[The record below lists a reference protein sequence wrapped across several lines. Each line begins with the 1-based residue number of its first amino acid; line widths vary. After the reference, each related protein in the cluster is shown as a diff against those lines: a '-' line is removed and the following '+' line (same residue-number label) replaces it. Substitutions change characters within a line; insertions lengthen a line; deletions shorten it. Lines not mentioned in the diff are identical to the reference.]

1 MKDHVGLITIIGP
14 PHVGFAVA
22 ERFDIEGAMAIV
34 AGDDLGIEGSR
45 TAASG
50 RSVAVLDC
58 AVTKEEEVEAA
69 VEEVFRRFGRLDILV
84 NSADSSL
91 HGPAESQSSS
101 DWQVAAESSLRS
113 VFLCSRAAA
122 VRMRQQQSGSI
133 VNICSIG
140 GLGGWP
146 LYSARNAAHAGII
159 SLGETL
165 ACEWAR
171 YGIRVNTVAAGMIQT
186 HMVDGDDRKTADV
199 EGLYERRTPI
209 RRMGEPKDIAAAVTF
224 LASHRASFITGAT
237 LRVDGGWAAWSG
249 LPTGIRDL
257 PFGSK
262 EASDGTT
269 V

>member
-1 MKDHVGLITIIGP
+1 MKDLVGLITTIGP

-34 AGDDLGIEGSR
+34 AGDDLGIEGFR
-45 TAASG
+45 TDAFG
-50 RSVAVLDC
+50 GSVAVLDC
-58 AVTKEEEVEAA
+58 AVTKEAEVEAA

-84 NSADSSL
+84 TSADSSL
-91 HGPAESQSSS
+91 REPAESLSPH
-101 DWQVAAESSLRS
+101 DWQVTAESSLKS
-113 VFLCSRAAA
+113 VFFYSRAAA
-122 VRMRQQQSGSI
+122 VHMRQQQSGSI

-171 YGIRVNTVAAGMIQT
+171 YGIRVNTVAAGIIQT
-186 HMVDGDDRKTADV
+186 HMVDGQARKTVDADS
-199 EGLYERRTPI
+199 LYEQRTPMG
-209 RRMGEPKDIAAAVTF
+209 RMGEPKDIAAAVTF

-249 LPTGIRDL
+249 LPTRIRDL

-262 EASDGTT
+262 EARNGTT